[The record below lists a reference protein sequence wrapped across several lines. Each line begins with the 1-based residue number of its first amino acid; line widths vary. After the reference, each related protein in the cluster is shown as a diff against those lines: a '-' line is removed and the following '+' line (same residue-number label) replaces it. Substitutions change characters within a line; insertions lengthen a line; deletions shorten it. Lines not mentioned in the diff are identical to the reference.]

1 MRPRAHPTTAIY
13 DVWLIIERMLIPN
26 TVKLALKSGKT
37 QYGCNLGQLRSQD
50 VVKIVAAAGY
60 NWSFVDMEHGGYDLE
75 TVQDICR
82 IASTVNFAPII
93 RVPELTYAHV
103 ARALDVGS
111 AGIMFPRVESPEV
124 LREAISWTRF
134 PPLGTR
140 GFGLTPF
147 HFEHRPL
154 SMTQQ
159 MDEVNSN
166 TIVALQIE
174 TKRAFEAREE
184 LLSVD
189 GIDAVMVG
197 PSDLSISLGVPGEY
211 DHPKMVETI
220 EAIRDTCNAKGIA
233 PGIHV
238 RSTKLARFWKERGMR
253 FLSCS
258 SETAMLFERAKEIIA
273 TMEA

>member
-1 MRPRAHPTTAIY
+1 
-13 DVWLIIERMLIPN
+13 MLLPN
-26 TVKLALKSGKT
+26 SVKQALKAGKV
-37 QYGCNLGQLRSQD
+37 QYGCNLGQIRSQD
-50 VVKIVAAAGY
+50 VVKIVAQAGFH
-60 NWSFVDMEHGGYDLE
+60 WSFVDMEHGGYALE

-82 IASTVNFAPII
+82 IAQTVNFAPIV
-93 RVPELTYAHV
+93 RVPELHYSHV
-103 ARALDVGS
+103 ARALDVGA
-111 AGIMFPRVESPEV
+111 AGIMFPRVESPEL
-124 LREAISWTRF
+124 LRDAVSWTRF
-134 PPLGTR
+134 PPMGTR

-154 SMTQQ
+154 TMVQQ
-159 MDEVNSN
+159 MEEINAN

-184 LLSVD
+184 LLSV
-189 GIDAVMVG
+189 GNIDAVMVG

-211 DHPKMVETI
+211 EHPKMVETI

-258 SETAMLFERAKEIIA
+258 SETAMLFERAKEIIS
-273 TMEA
+273 TIES

>member
-1 MRPRAHPTTAIY
+1 
-13 DVWLIIERMLIPN
+13 MLLPN
-26 TVKLALKSGKT
+26 TVKQALKAGKI
-37 QYGCNLGQLRSQD
+37 QYGCNLGQFRSQD
-50 VVKIVAAAGY
+50 VVKIVAAAGF

-82 IASTVNFAPII
+82 IAQTVNFAAII

-111 AGIMFPRVESPEV
+111 AGIMFPRVESPKV
-124 LREAISWTRF
+124 LAEAIGWTRF

-147 HFEHRPL
+147 HFEHRA
-154 SMTQQ
+154 MTLVQQ
-159 MDEVNSN
+159 MEEVNAN

-184 LLSVD
+184 LLSVG

-211 DHPKMVETI
+211 EHPDMVKTI
-220 EAIRDTCNAKGIA
+220 EAIIESCNRHGIA

-238 RSTKLARFWKERGMR
+238 RSTKLARFWREKGMR

-258 SETAMLFERAKEIIA
+258 SETAMLFERAKEII
-273 TMEA
+273 TTIEG

>member
-1 MRPRAHPTTAIY
+1 
-13 DVWLIIERMLIPN
+13 MLLPN
-26 TVKLALKSGKT
+26 TVKQALKEGKT
-37 QYGCNLGQLRSQD
+37 QYGCNLGQFRSQD
-50 VVKIVAAAGY
+50 VVKIVAAAGF

-93 RVPELTYAHV
+93 RVPEITYAHV

-111 AGIMFPRVESPEV
+111 AGVMFPRVESPKV
-124 LREAISWTRF
+124 LEEAIGWTRF

-147 HFEHRPL
+147 HFEHRTL
-154 SMTQQ
+154 TLAQQ
-159 MDEVNSN
+159 IEEVNAN

-174 TKRAFEAREE
+174 TKKAFEAREE
-184 LLSVD
+184 LLSVG

-197 PSDLSISLGVPGEY
+197 PSDLSISLGVAGEY
-211 DHPKMVETI
+211 EHPKMVETI
-220 EAIRDTCNAKGIA
+220 EAIRDTCDAKGIA

-238 RSTKLARFWKERGMR
+238 RSTKLARFWKDKGMR

-258 SETAMLFERAKEIIA
+258 SETAMLYERAKEIISA
-273 TMEA
+273 IS